1 MDEQLQFRW
10 TGRLAF
16 LIGFLAVTLLILLL
30 GVWGTRAKIS
40 GAVVASGLIQV
51 ENNRQVVQHPDGG
64 LVGNIHARNGDFV
77 DAGQVL
83 ISLKSDD
90 VVSELAI
97 LNTQLL
103 EATARRMRLIAE
115 RDGNTNISI
124 THSNKSVND
133 ESITGQVNLFHARR
147 VSFEKELEQI
157 NEQIIQTQEQI
168 RGVDAQIEAVE
179 IQLDL
184 LAQDISSNTELEQ
197 KGLLVKSTLLNQLRA
212 EANLKGEMGSLI
224 SLRGQHRSAIASHEL
239 SKIRLDNT
247 RREKAIVELRDVEVR
262 RWELNEKIN
271 ILRRKLERMEIT
283 APTSGI
289 VFGSEVFTL
298 NAVIPPANPVMY
310 IIPQDQALIVS
321 AKIAAKDIDQVS
333 AGQTAAL
340 RFSALDQKFTP
351 EITGTVITV
360 SADAVLDE
368 KTGISYYEA
377 EVAPIKEELAKLGD
391 QALIPGMP
399 VETYIRTA
407 ERSPLNYLT
416 KPLTDY
422 FYRAFRENYA
432 QILQKN
438 GAKVIC

>member
-1 MDEQLQFRW
+1 MLY
-10 TGRLAF
+10 
-16 LIGFLAVTLLILLL
+16 
-30 GVWGTRAKIS
+30 
-40 GAVVASGLIQV
+40 
-51 ENNRQVVQHPDGG
+51 
-64 LVGNIHARNGDFV
+64 
-77 DAGQVL
+77 
-83 ISLKSDD
+83 LK
-90 VVSELAI
+90 
-97 LNTQLL
+97 
-103 EATARRMRLIAE
+103 
-115 RDGNTNISI
+115 
-124 THSNKSVND
+124 
-133 ESITGQVNLFHARR
+133 
-147 VSFEKELEQI
+147 
-157 NEQIIQTQEQI
+157 
-168 RGVDAQIEAVE
+168 
-179 IQLDL
+179 
-184 LAQDISSNTELEQ
+184 
-197 KGLLVKSTLLNQLRA
+197 
-212 EANLKGEMGSLI
+212 
-224 SLRGQHRSAIASHEL
+224 
-239 SKIRLDNT
+239 
-247 RREKAIVELRDVEVR
+247 VEVR

-416 KPLTDY
+416 KPFTDY
-422 FYRAFRENYA
+422 FYRAFREN
-432 QILQKN
+432 
-438 GAKVIC
+438 

>member
-115 RDGNTNISI
+115 RDGNTNIAI
-124 THSNKSVND
+124 PHSNKSVND

-247 RREKAIVELRDVEVR
+247 KREKAIVELRDVEVR

-422 FYRAFRENYA
+422 FYRAFREN
-432 QILQKN
+432 
-438 GAKVIC
+438 

>member
-1 MDEQLQFRW
+1 M
-10 TGRLAF
+10 AF

-97 LNTQLL
+97 LNTPLL

-115 RDGNTNISI
+115 RDGNTNIAI
-124 THSNKSVND
+124 PHSNKSVND

-197 KGLLVKSTLLNQLRA
+197 KGLLVRSTLLNQLRA

-247 RREKAIVELRDVEVR
+247 KREKAIVELRDVEVR

-377 EVAPIKEELAKLGD
+377 EVAPIKEELAELGD

-422 FYRAFRENYA
+422 FYRAFREN
-432 QILQKN
+432 
-438 GAKVIC
+438 

>member
-1 MDEQLQFRW
+1 MEEELQSRW
-10 TGRLAF
+10 TGRFAF

-51 ENNRQVVQHPDGG
+51 ESNRQVVQHPDGG
-64 LVGNIHARNGDFV
+64 LVGKIHARNGDFV

-83 ISLKSDD
+83 LSLKSDD

-103 EATARRMRLIAE
+103 EATARSMRLIAE
-115 RDGNTNISI
+115 RDGNTNVAIP
-124 THSNKSVND
+124 HSNELVND
-133 ESITGQVNLFHARR
+133 EIISGQRNLFQARR
-147 VSFEKELEQI
+147 ASFEKELEQI
-157 NEQIIQTQEQI
+157 SEQIIQTQEQI
-168 RGVDAQIEAVE
+168 SGVNAQIEAVE
-179 IQLDL
+179 IQLGL
-184 LAQDISSNTELEQ
+184 LAQEISSNTELEQ
-197 KGLLVKSTLLNQLRA
+197 KGLLVKSALLDQLRA
-212 EANLKGEMGSLI
+212 QAGLKGEMGSLI
-224 SLRGQHRSAIASHEL
+224 SLRGQHASAIASHEL
-239 SKIRLDNT
+239 SKIRLDST

-262 RWELNEKIN
+262 RSELIEKIN
-271 ILRRKLERMEIT
+271 ILRRKLVRMEIT

-289 VFGSEVFTL
+289 VFGSEIFTL
-298 NAVIPPANPVMY
+298 NAVIPPANPIMY

-321 AKIAAKDIDQVS
+321 AKIAAKDIDQIS
-333 AGQTAAL
+333 AGQTATL
-340 RFSALDQKFTP
+340 RFTALDQKFTP
-351 EITGTVITV
+351 EITGHVITV

-368 KTGISYYEA
+368 NTGISYYEA
-377 EVAPIKEELAKLGD
+377 EVAPIEEELAKLGD

-422 FYRAFRENYA
+422 FYRAFREN
-432 QILQKN
+432 
-438 GAKVIC
+438 

>member
-115 RDGNTNISI
+115 RDGNTNIAI
-124 THSNKSVND
+124 PHSNKSVND

-422 FYRAFRENYA
+422 FYRAFREN
-432 QILQKN
+432 
-438 GAKVIC
+438 

>member
-51 ENNRQVVQHPDGG
+51 ESNRQVVQHPDGG

-83 ISLKSDD
+83 LSLKSDD

-97 LNTQLL
+97 LNTQFL

-115 RDGNTNISI
+115 RDGNTNIAI
-124 THSNKSVND
+124 PHSNKSVND

-197 KGLLVKSTLLNQLRA
+197 KGLLVKSTLLDQLRA

-416 KPLTDY
+416 KPFTDY
-422 FYRAFRENYA
+422 FYRAFREN
-432 QILQKN
+432 
-438 GAKVIC
+438 

>member
-51 ENNRQVVQHPDGG
+51 ESNRQVVQHPDGG

-83 ISLKSDD
+83 LSLKSDD

-97 LNTQLL
+97 LNTQFL

-115 RDGNTNISI
+115 RDGNTNIAI
-124 THSNKSVND
+124 PHSNKSVND

-184 LAQDISSNTELEQ
+184 LAQDISSNTELEH
-197 KGLLVKSTLLNQLRA
+197 KGLLVKSTLLDQLRA

-407 ERSPLNYLT
+407 ERSPVNYLT

-422 FYRAFRENYA
+422 FYRAFREN
-432 QILQKN
+432 
-438 GAKVIC
+438 

>member
-115 RDGNTNISI
+115 RDGNTNIAI
-124 THSNKSVND
+124 PHSNKSVND

-197 KGLLVKSTLLNQLRA
+197 KGLLVRSTLLNQLRA

-422 FYRAFRENYA
+422 FYRAFREN
-432 QILQKN
+432 
-438 GAKVIC
+438 

>member
-83 ISLKSDD
+83 LSLKSDD

-115 RDGNTNISI
+115 RDGNTNIAI
-124 THSNKSVND
+124 PHSNKSVND

-422 FYRAFRENYA
+422 FYRAFREN
-432 QILQKN
+432 
-438 GAKVIC
+438 